1 MKISKIRIKNFRSI
15 KDIEVEPSNLC
26 ALIGENN
33 VGKSNLLYAIDLV
46 LGEKWPANRLSEN
59 DIYNHDISLDVQI
72 QLFFDAPLDHEYY
85 GTILNI
91 YGLDLRYNFNEGTT
105 LLCLDRDGDYVE
117 TPFHKKL
124 YLNNA
129 IREQI
134 PSVFIGVNRNLEKE
148 LSGSQWTLFGKL
160 LKEIEKEFLEDD
172 KRKNQYKTVMKE
184 INMLLRIKS
193 FNKLEDIIKGQVK
206 KLTGFINAD
215 LRFIEPTILDHYKN
229 LELVVKESED
239 FDVFPALDM
248 GAGIQSAIVVA
259 LIQAYKE
266 LKRSGAILLIEEPEV
281 YLHPHARRYFYS
293 LLEDLAEQGNQ
304 IIYTTHSTEF
314 VNLPHYETI
323 CIVRKT
329 ASLGTKV
336 NQTTDLSISEGSKE
350 ELKLLT
356 QFDATRNELFFAR
369 KVLLV
374 EGATERYSL
383 PFIFAL
389 KSIDLNARGISII
402 DSGGK
407 ENLDFFIKILNGFY
421 IPFVVLHDEDRNANN
436 YATYHSGVNGLNAR
450 ILNAVGDASLV
461 FRMDPD
467 FEGFLEISSSGG
479 DKIRKA
485 IERLKNLDE
494 RGIPTSV
501 NNAIDE
507 LNRLYKREH

>member
-15 KDIEVEPSNLC
+15 KDIEVEPNNLC

-59 DIYNHDISLDVQI
+59 DIYSHDKSLDVQI
-72 QLFFDAPLDHEYY
+72 QIFFDAPIDHEYY

-91 YGLDLRYNFNEGTT
+91 YGFDLRYNFNEGTT
-105 LLCLDRDGDYVE
+105 LLCLDGHGDYVE
-117 TPFHKKL
+117 TQYGKKL

-172 KRKNQYKTVMKE
+172 KRKDQYKTVMKE
-184 INMLLRIKS
+184 INRLLRIKS
-193 FNKLEDIIKGQVK
+193 FNRLENIIKEQVK

-215 LRFIEPTILDHYKN
+215 LRFIEPTILEHYKN
-229 LELVVKESED
+229 LDLVVKESEEFDD
-239 FDVFPALDM
+239 FSALDM

-293 LLEDLAEQGNQ
+293 LLKDLAEQGNQ
-304 IIYTTHSTEF
+304 IFYTTHSTEF
-314 VNLPHYETI
+314 VDLPNYETI

-329 ASLGTKV
+329 ASLGTKI
-336 NQTTDLSISEGSKE
+336 NQTSGLSISEGSKE

-374 EGATERYSL
+374 EGPTERFSL
-383 PFIFAL
+383 PYIFTL
-389 KSIDLNARGISII
+389 KGIEDLNARGVSII

-407 ENLDFFIKILNGFY
+407 ENLEFIIKILKDFC
-421 IPFVVLHDEDRNANN
+421 IPFVVLHDEDRNAKN

-450 ILNAVGDASLV
+450 IQAAVRDASQV

-467 FEGFLEISSSGG
+467 FEGVFGISSGG

-494 RGIPTSV
+494 KDIPKSV
-501 NNAIDE
+501 SNAIDR
-507 LNRLYKREH
+507 LNSL